1 MLFPKQDIFFRF
13 ISTCNST
20 VCQCVVCVYCLCIC
34 VLSQKSWILWHKNIS
49 CKMFLACENK
59 NGPCKCINSE
69 SVLHILK
76 EKELVIT
83 HLNWYDISES
93 EKCVF
98 NQKKKKEQF
107 NNIS

>member
-20 VCQCVVCVYCLCIC
+20 VCQCVVCVYCFCIC

-98 NQKKKKEQF
+98 NQKKK
-107 NNIS
+107 NRTT